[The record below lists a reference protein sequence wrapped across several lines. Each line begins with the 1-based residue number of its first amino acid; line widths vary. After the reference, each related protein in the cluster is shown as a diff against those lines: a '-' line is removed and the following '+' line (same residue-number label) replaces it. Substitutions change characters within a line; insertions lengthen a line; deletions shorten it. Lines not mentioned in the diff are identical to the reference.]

1 MRKTIFL
8 LSLVGAS
15 LCLFTGCDTI
25 DDMKYAK
32 ALNQLQ
38 NQEYDKA
45 KDSFAAL
52 EDYKNS
58 VDYHA
63 ECIYQLGKKE
73 VQAENYEGAIAY
85 FEQISE
91 YETAATMIK
100 ECNYLLGKQHVENG
114 KYDEA
119 EACFEGLGEYKDVS
133 DLLNEVEY
141 QLAVVKFDNK
151 EYIAAL
157 EQFLKIQ
164 TYKDVP
170 DMLDKCKYRAAIEY
184 FDAGDYVN
192 AYKIFVELGDYK
204 KSVKYVE
211 DTLSKGKKAIYKQ
224 AKTLYGENKMEEARN
239 LFEAVNDYKKSV
251 EFIQKIDVFQAVQN
265 SVWVCQDKY
274 MKKIGS
280 RYTMVFDGW
289 NLTVTIT
296 QSDATGNKDSDYQY
310 VTTLEKYNGK
320 WCLKYGKDTYCMYDE
335 EKDIVQTYRGKKKQ
349 DKYKRDETN
358 KTES

>member
-1 MRKTIFL
+1 MRRTIFL
-8 LSLVGAS
+8 LGLVGAS
-15 LCLFTGCDTI
+15 LCVFTGCDTI
-25 DDMKYAK
+25 DDIRYAR
-32 ALNQLQ
+32 ALDQLQ
-38 NQEYDKA
+38 NQEYEEA
-45 KDSFAAL
+45 KDRFAAL
-52 EDYKNS
+52 DDYKNS

-100 ECNYLLGKQHVENG
+100 ECNYLLGKRHVENG
-114 KYDEA
+114 EYDEA
-119 EACFEGLGEYKDVS
+119 ETCFEGLGDYKDVS

-141 QLAVVKFDNK
+141 QLALSKFENK
-151 EYIAAL
+151 EFIAAL

-170 DMLDKCKYRAAIEY
+170 DMLDKCKYRAAIEH
-184 FDAGDYVN
+184 FDAGNYVD
-192 AYKIFVELGDYK
+192 AYKIFVTMGGYK
-204 KSVKYVE
+204 KSAQYLE
-211 DTLSKGKKAIYKQ
+211 DTLKKGKKSIYKQ
-224 AKTLYGENKMEEARN
+224 AKTLYGENKMEEAKN
-239 LFEAVNDYKKSV
+239 LFEAVKDFKKSA

-265 SVWVCQDKY
+265 SEWVCQDKY

-296 QSDATGNKDSDYQY
+296 QSDVTGNKDSDYQY
-310 VTTLEKYNGK
+310 VTTMEKYNGK
-320 WCLKYGKDTYCMYDE
+320 WCLKYGKDTYCMYIAD
-335 EKDIVQTYRGKKKQ
+335 KDVVQTYRGKKKQ
-349 DKYKRDETN
+349 DKYKRSQAGKAD
-358 KTES
+358 S